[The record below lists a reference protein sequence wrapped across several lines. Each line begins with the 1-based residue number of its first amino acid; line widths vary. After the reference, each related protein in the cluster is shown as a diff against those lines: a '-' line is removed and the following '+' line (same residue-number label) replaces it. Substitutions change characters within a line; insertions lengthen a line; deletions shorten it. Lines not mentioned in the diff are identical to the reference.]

1 MSMFGADFATGEFMP
16 RYPGKCLNKNG
27 KMPGVHSKITFRSSW
42 ESIFANWCDIEDNVI
57 EWGSECIEI
66 PYFSQIDNRK
76 HKYVTDFI
84 VLTRNK
90 NTGKIEKWLVEV
102 KPACQVPQL
111 NECGAIIFPELN
123 KKRFIAPYGRSRMNC
138 AAAWMAGTLRI
149 MSWVLCSIGISVK
162 TLLPISI
169 RENMNPAICPLI
181 MQR

>member
-1 MSMFGADFATGEFMP
+1 MSMFGADFATGEFIP

-90 NTGKIEKWLVEV
+90 HTGKIEKWLVEV

-123 KKRFIAPYGRSRMNC
+123 KKKKLTQKRID
-138 AAAWMAGTLRI
+138 AWQERCNVLRRNHEKWTEARKWASLHGYVFKI
-149 MSWVLCSIGISVK
+149 ITQEELG
-162 TLLPISI
+162 LLA
-169 RENMNPAICPLI
+169 E
-181 MQR
+181 

>member
-1 MSMFGADFATGEFMP
+1 MSMFGASFATGEFMP

-27 KMPGVHSKITFRSSW
+27 KLPGVHSKITFRSSW

-84 VLTRNK
+84 VLTKNK
-90 NTGKIEKWLVEV
+90 HTGNTEKWLVEV

-111 NECGAIIFPELN
+111 NECGAIVFPELN
-123 KKRFIAPYGRSRMNC
+123 KKKKLTQKRID
-138 AAAWMAGTLRI
+138 AWQERCNVLRRNHEKWTEARKWAKLHGYVFKVI
-149 MSWVLCSIGISVK
+149 TQEELG
-162 TLLPISI
+162 LLA
-169 RENMNPAICPLI
+169 E
-181 MQR
+181 